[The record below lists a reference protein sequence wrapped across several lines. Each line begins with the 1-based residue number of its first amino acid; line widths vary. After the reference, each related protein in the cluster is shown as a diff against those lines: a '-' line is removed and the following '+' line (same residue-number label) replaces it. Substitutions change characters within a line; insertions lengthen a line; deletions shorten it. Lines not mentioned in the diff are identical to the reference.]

1 MKSKDEHR
9 VREALV
15 EYGIRL
21 VKEDLVQGTWG
32 NISARLDND
41 YMICTPSGMD
51 YLTLTTSDMV
61 KVKIN
66 TLEYDPSEN
75 KPTSEKFL
83 HALIYKNNAD
93 AGGIIHTHS
102 TYPCIYA
109 ACNKDMIIDDSLV
122 KDKLGSI
129 FPCAEYGRG
138 GTDKLAKNIARAIS
152 DNHSKGCFM
161 SHHGMVCYGIDLE
174 DAFNN
179 CNLID
184 SLARHNIDSFF
195 NKQ

>member
-1 MKSKDEHR
+1 MK
-9 VREALV
+9 
-15 EYGIRL
+15 
-21 VKEDLVQGTWG
+21 GTWG
-32 NISARLDND
+32 KFSARLDNA
-41 YMICTPSGMD
+41 YMICTPTGMD

-109 ACNKDMIIDDSLV
+109 ACNKDMIIADSLV
-122 KDKLGSI
+122 KDNLGSS